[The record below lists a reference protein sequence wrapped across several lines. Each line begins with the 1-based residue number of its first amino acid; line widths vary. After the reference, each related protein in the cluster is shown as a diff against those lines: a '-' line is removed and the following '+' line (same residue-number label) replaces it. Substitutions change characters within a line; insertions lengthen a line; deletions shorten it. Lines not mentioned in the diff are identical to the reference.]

1 MGIYPIGSLVLL
13 ESGLMAVVIEIDEHS
28 QMTPVVRI
36 FYNRKLRQPVPLKVL
51 DLATPGNHDRI
62 VRALDPVAEK
72 VDLKP
77 LL

>member
-1 MGIYPIGSLVLL
+1 
-13 ESGLMAVVIEIDEHS
+13 VIEIDEHS
-28 QMTPVVRI
+28 QMTPVVRV
-36 FYNRKLRQPVPLKVL
+36 FYNRKQRQAVPMRLVN
-51 DLATPGNHDRI
+51 LAQPGNQDRI